1 MRTEDLTLA
10 VKKVV
15 FDLDTDQPIEQVM
28 TMSQV
33 LDRSTEDYRV
43 FMKILGAFGAF
54 AMLLA
59 VMGIYGV
66 MSYYVS
72 QRTREI
78 GIRVA
83 LGAETTDVLA
93 LVIRLALKLS
103 LVGIAAGSLFALGVS
118 RLLIGFLY
126 NVTPSDP
133 LTYAAVAATLL
144 AVALVAAFL
153 PARRA
158 TKVDPITALRYE

>member
-1 MRTEDLTLA
+1 
-10 VKKVV
+10 
-15 FDLDTDQPIEQVM
+15 
-28 TMSQV
+28 
-33 LDRSTEDYRV
+33 
-43 FMKILGAFGAF
+43 MKILGAFGAF